1 MGSFSVACSLS
12 GLTLNQEPI
21 VYIPLQKAK
30 YHEPIE
36 SAIIVSN
43 GIQSLD
49 LYCPAQLPIFCE
61 IGDYGDLVGI
71 IDIDPMESLGVFIH
85 RGVYNFA
92 VKVVE
97 SRRSILTTD
106 LLNALARS
114 ERLNMAEQLGE
125 DIRIGYVK
133 QTTIL
138 TVFNDVPNDLL
149 QRLCAVGQEAL
160 SAANSVFDLWAL
172 AMMFSDQNRLM
183 MPTICGCQWPMDQEQ
198 FNFVSMVH
206 DILSDRIN
214 AEKEAEN
221 D

>member
-21 VYIPLQKAK
+21 VYVPLQKAK
-30 YHEPIE
+30 YHAPIE
-36 SAIIVSN
+36 SAIMVS
-43 GIQSLD
+43 GGMQSLD
-49 LYCPAQLPIFCE
+49 LYCPSELPIFCE
-61 IGDYGDLVGI
+61 IGDYGDLIGV
-71 IDIDPMESLGVFIH
+71 DTDPMQSLGVFIH
-85 RGVYNFA
+85 RGIYGFA
-92 VKVVE
+92 VKVAE
-97 SRRSILTTD
+97 SKRSVLTTD
-106 LLNALARS
+106 LLDALARS
-114 ERLNMAEQLGE
+114 EKLNMARQLGE

-138 TVFNDVPNDLL
+138 TVFNDVPSSLL
-149 QRLCAVGQEAL
+149 EALCAGGQEAL
-160 SAANSVFDLWAL
+160 SAANSIFDLWAL

-183 MPTICGCQWPMDQEQ
+183 MPTICGCQYALNQEQ
-198 FNFVSMVH
+198 FDFVSVVH